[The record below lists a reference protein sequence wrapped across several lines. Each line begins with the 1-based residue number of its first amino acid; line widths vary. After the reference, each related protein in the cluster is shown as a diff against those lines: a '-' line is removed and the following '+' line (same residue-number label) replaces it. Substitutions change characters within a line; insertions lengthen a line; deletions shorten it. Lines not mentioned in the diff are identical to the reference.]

1 MEPDEAAKDVRIGL
15 IAALK
20 DLLKVYEMERAN
32 AELEVLAAE
41 RAVKIGQ
48 TKLRVLEASAA
59 VARLRMLKLGAR
71 DAGTA

>member
-1 MEPDEAAKDVRIGL
+1 MEPDEESKDARIGL

-20 DLLKVYEMERAN
+20 DLLKVYEMERSN

-41 RAVKIGQ
+41 RAIKVGR

-59 VARLRMLKLGAR
+59 IARLRMFKLGAR
-71 DAGTA
+71 DAGKS